1 MICFWSLIINLNYGF
16 KGKLTEIATLV
27 RLKNSE
33 LSEDSKGN
41 SGCIPQVAEEIK
53 HVSVKYNNFFLYKNI
68 LFIIYNCIL

>member
-1 MICFWSLIINLNYGF
+1 MAF

-33 LSEDSKGN
+33 LSEDSKSN

-53 HVSVKYNNFFLYKNI
+53 HVSKNIIHFLYKDIVYNI
-68 LFIIYNCIL
+68 TYNELNII

>member
-1 MICFWSLIINLNYGF
+1 LTLQ
-16 KGKLTEIATLV
+16 GKLTEIATLV

-53 HVSVKYNNFFLYKNI
+53 HVSKI
-68 LFIIYNCIL
+68 

>member
-1 MICFWSLIINLNYGF
+1 MSF

-33 LSEDSKGN
+33 LSEDSKSN

-53 HVSVKYNNFFLYKNI
+53 NVSKNI
-68 LFIIYNCIL
+68 IH